1 MHKNI
6 TKTSI
11 LQTPMLHNNKVE
23 ALIALGNF
31 LQQAKNQQWMQKEG
45 VWGNEHFFEKMEA
58 IILQAR
64 NYNPW
69 FTKEQVLF
77 ALESWGDALEESNI
91 QTWLGKYEF
100 PTKNP
105 KNIGLVLAGNIPMV
119 GLHDVLC
126 VWLCGHTLQAKLSS
140 QDKFLIPLVMEF
152 LQKFTNE
159 TNITWVERLQ
169 NFDATIATGSNNSA
183 RYFEYYF
190 GKVPHIIRKN
200 RNSVAVLNGSETEDD
215 LHKLGIDIFT
225 YFGLGCRN
233 VNKLFVPKGYDFQ
246 TFFQAIYSFNEV
258 IYDDKYAN
266 NYDYNK
272 AVFLMS
278 NEKLLDNGFLTLKE
292 DTRYA
297 SPISSVFYEFYD
309 SEDQIKNRLTTDQEQ
324 IQCVVSNFL
333 PNSALFGET
342 QKPALW
348 DYADGMDTMHF
359 LLNL

>member
-1 MHKNI
+1 MHKNT

-11 LQTPMLHNNKVE
+11 LQTPMLHNTKVE
-23 ALIALGNF
+23 ALIALGEF
-31 LQQAKNQQWMQKEG
+31 LQQAKNQQWIQKED
-45 VWGNEHFFEKMEA
+45 VWGNEHFFQKMEST
-58 IILQAR
+58 ISQAR

-77 ALESWGDALEESNI
+77 ALESWGEALQSNNI
-91 QTWLGKYEF
+91 QTWLKNYAL

-105 KNIGLVLAGNIPMV
+105 KNIGLILAGNIPMV

-126 VWLCGHTLQAKLSS
+126 VWLSGHSLQAKLSS
-140 QDKFLIPLVMEF
+140 QDKFLIPLMVDF
-152 LQKFTNE
+152 LQSYTNE
-159 TNITWVERLQ
+159 KSVKWVERLQ
-169 NFDATIATGSNNSA
+169 DFDATIATGSNNSA

-200 RNSVAVLNGSETEDD
+200 RNSVAVLNGNETEDD
-215 LHKLGIDIFT
+215 LQKLGIDIFT

-233 VNKLFVPKGYDFQ
+233 VNKLFVPKGYDFHA
-246 TFFQAIYSFNEV
+246 FFQAIFPFNEV

-278 NEKLLDNGFLTLKE
+278 NEKLLDNGFITLKE

-309 SEDQIKNRLTTDQEQ
+309 SVEQIQHRLKADQEQ
-324 IQCVVSNFL
+324 IQCVVSSFL
-333 PNSALFGET
+333 PNSIAFGET

-348 DYADGMDTMHF
+348 DYADGMDTMQF

>member
-11 LQTPMLHNNKVE
+11 LQTTMQPTNKVE
-23 ALIALGNF
+23 ALLALGKF
-31 LQQAKNQQWMQKEG
+31 LRQAQNQQWNRLENI
-45 VWGNEHFFEKMEA
+45 WGNENFFEKFEIA
-58 IILQAR
+58 IHQAR
-64 NYNPW
+64 SYNAW
-69 FTKEQVLF
+69 FTKEQVFF
-77 ALESWGDALEESNI
+77 ALASWGDTLHEKNI
-91 QTWLGKYEF
+91 HTWLQAYDL

-140 QDKFLIPLVMEF
+140 QDKFLIPLVMDF
-152 LQKFTNE
+152 LQTFTKE
-159 TNITWVERLQ
+159 TTTTWVDRLQ

-190 GKVPHIIRKN
+190 RKVPHIIRKN
-200 RNSVAVLNGSETEDD
+200 RNSVAVINGNETVEDFQQ
-215 LHKLGIDIFT
+215 LGIDIFT

-246 TFFQAIYSFNEV
+246 TFFQGIYGYNEV

-292 DTRYA
+292 DVKYA
-297 SPISSVFYEFYD
+297 SPIATVFYEYYD
-309 SEDQIKNRLTTDQEQ
+309 SIEEIQHRIKADEEQ

-333 PNSALFGET
+333 PNSIPFGET
-342 QKPALW
+342 QKPNLW
-348 DYADGMDTMHF
+348 DYADGIDTMQF